1 MLLLIDAGNT
11 RIKWAWVRQAD
22 AGADDYGRW
31 SQSGA
36 VSRADWAQLLPQWL
50 AVADIGAL
58 QRVLVS
64 NVAGPALRE
73 QLRDLVRLLAAA
85 SPGAAVPGIEW
96 LASQAALGG
105 LTNGYRQPSQLG
117 CDRFAAA
124 IAAHALFPG
133 EALLVAT
140 CGTAT
145 TIDAIDPDGRFIGG
159 MILPGWGLMTNALS
173 SNTAQL
179 PQVTGADAVIASIDA
194 AAAARAGA
202 KVQLPF
208 ADNTQQAIV
217 DGCIAAQVGA
227 IELALQRHRQA
238 FGNVRCLLAGGAGNY
253 LSPYLAPPHE
263 RFDNLVL
270 TGLQVLA
277 AAGRLQDG
285 DADDMSAAFPQS
297 E

>member
-11 RIKWAWVRQAD
+11 RIKWAWVRQAN

-31 SQSGA
+31 TQSGA
-36 VSRADWAQLLPQWL
+36 VSRADWAQLLPQWQ
-50 AVADIGAL
+50 AVPDIGAL
-58 QRVLVS
+58 RRVLVS
-64 NVAGPALRE
+64 NVAGIALRE
-73 QLRDLVRLLAAA
+73 QLQDLLVSLLATA

-179 PQVTGADAVIASIDA
+179 PQITGADAVIAAIDA
-194 AAAARAGA
+194 ATAAHAGT

-253 LSPYLAPPHE
+253 LSPYLAPAHE

-270 TGLQVLA
+270 IGLQVLA
-277 AAGRLQDG
+277 AAGRLQAGNG
-285 DADDMSAAFPQS
+285 DSGQRL
-297 E
+297 

>member
-11 RIKWAWVRQAD
+11 RIKWAWVDHAAAD
-22 AGADDYGRW
+22 AVDGAVHYGRW
-31 SQSGA
+31 LQSGA
-36 VSRADWAQLLPQWL
+36 VSRADIAQLLPQWH
-50 AVADIGAL
+50 AITGIGAL
-58 QRVLVS
+58 RRVLVS
-64 NVAGPALRE
+64 NVAGAALRE
-73 QLRDLVRLLAAA
+73 QLRDLLARLAAMLA
-85 SPGAAVPGIEW
+85 PDAVAPDIEW
-96 LASQAALGG
+96 LVSQAALGG

-145 TIDAIDPDGRFIGG
+145 TIDAIDPAGRFIGG
-159 MILPGWGLMTNALS
+159 MILPGWGLMTNALA

-179 PQVTGADAVIASIDA
+179 PQITGADAVS
-194 AAAARAGA
+194 
-202 KVQLPF
+202 KTQLPF

-227 IELALQRHRQA
+227 IELALHRHRQV
-238 FGNVRCLLAGGAGNY
+238 FGNVRCLLAGGAANY
-253 LSPYLAPPHE
+253 LSPYLAPAHE

-270 TGLQVLA
+270 IGLQVLA
-277 AAGRLQDG
+277 AAGRLQAVGEDSDQASRGDG
-285 DADDMSAAFPQS
+285 LVR
-297 E
+297 